1 MHRPPDHRFL
11 VVQTLIE
18 KNSPVPS
25 DWAVPTHQHML
36 GLYVALRDK
45 LSGDASTTESYAYE
59 LYQNLEHRMVL
70 DAFLLANC
78 PYSLIS
84 QTLGIGENVIEAYA
98 QLFMDMFVFR
108 NKLEVISYAK
118 DYPGGP
124 YAKEMIRTA
133 VTVGYDYLLW
143 VYGNTDEETVDSRF
157 IVRKTM
163 IDAFFRGRAHKGNG
177 LTSAMAK
184 EAKSWA
190 AMAVSNAALIEKI
203 DPRTTKAAV
212 NELRIAIEGKD
223 STLAPDKA
231 PVPAE
236 DILH

>member
-1 MHRPPDHRFL
+1 M
-11 VVQTLIE
+11 
-18 KNSPVPS
+18 
-25 DWAVPTHQHML
+25 M
-36 GLYVALRDK
+36 GLHVALKDK
-45 LSGDASTTESYAYE
+45 QQGTTVETAESYAYE

-70 DAFLLANC
+70 DAFLLASC

-84 QTLGIGENVIEAYA
+84 ETLGIGENVLEAYA
-98 QLFMDMFVFR
+98 QLFMDMSVFR
-108 NKLEVISYAK
+108 NKLEIISYAK

-143 VYGNTDEETVDSRF
+143 VYGNTDEDTVDSRF

-163 IDAFFRGRAHKGNG
+163 IDAFFRGRAHKGNS
-177 LTSAMAK
+177 LTSPMAK
-184 EAKSWA
+184 EAKAWA

-223 STLAPDKA
+223 STLPPDKA

-236 DILH
+236 EILH